1 MKQVPSVLSGNWQFS
16 SQASSGSFIH
26 FTNTLTIQF
35 GRVRIANKSAAMV
48 LLSGDSQAPVSAGIR
63 RDQEEHQKF

>member
-1 MKQVPSVLSGNWQFS
+1 
-16 SQASSGSFIH
+16 
-26 FTNTLTIQF
+26 
-35 GRVRIANKSAAMV
+35 MV